1 MSDLGDLIPEFV
13 EESLEHLRNI
23 EEDIIIIQQGSGDK
37 RLINRVF
44 RAVHSIKGGSSF
56 LGWKNIEI
64 LSHKMEYILN
74 LVRNDE
80 LAFTAEISS
89 SIVNAIVKL
98 KEMLEDSEA
107 SDNYDIEAN
116 LEELKTCKE
125 KKPVDMIAEKLK
137 EDIEEASV
145 KIDKHT
151 FDSLRKQGKKVYLAQ
166 FEFID
171 ESLGGKNHL
180 DFFNE
185 IEKTGEIIFKNV
197 DMELVLKDDSFT
209 GEGIPLSILYASV
222 MEKDLVAHIFGIDE
236 KNVIEVKPNSLIEE
250 EVIEDALVKH
260 EGKKKGYL
268 PDVETY
274 FSKDDPEEEAV
285 PLIIPAKRAQP
296 EKTRKKETADTG
308 ETKDK
313 ESYDPGNGD

>member
-1 MSDLGDLIPEFV
+1 MSDLGDLIPDFV
-13 EESLEHLRNI
+13 EKSLENLRNI
-23 EEDIIIIQQGSGDK
+23 EEDIIIIKQGSGDK

-56 LGWKNIEI
+56 LGWENIEI
-64 LSHKMEYILN
+64 LSHKMEDIFN
-74 LVRNDE
+74 LVRNNE

-89 SIVNAIVKL
+89 SVVNAIARL
-98 KEMLEDSEA
+98 KEMLEDSES
-107 SDNYDIEAN
+107 SDNYNIESN
-116 LEELKTCKE
+116 LEELKTCIE
-125 KKPVDMIAEKLK
+125 KKPIDMIAEKLK
-137 EDIEEASV
+137 EDIEEATV

-151 FDSLRKQGKKVYLAQ
+151 FDSLRKQGKKVYLIQ

-222 MEKDLVAHIFGIDE
+222 LEKDLVAHIFGIDE
-236 KNVIEVKPNSLIEE
+236 KNVIEVKPDSLVEE

-268 PDVETY
+268 PDVET
-274 FSKDDPEEEAV
+274 FFVKDESEEEAV
-285 PLIIPAKRAQP
+285 PLTKTAKQVQP
-296 EKTRKKETADTG
+296 GKTRKEETADTG
-308 ETKDK
+308 ETRDK
-313 ESYDPGNGD
+313 KVYDSGNGD

>member
-13 EESLEHLRNI
+13 EESLAHLKNI
-23 EEDIIIIQQGSGDK
+23 EEDIIIIQQGSAEK
-37 RLINRVF
+37 ESINRVF

-64 LSHKMEYILN
+64 LSHKMEDIFN

-80 LAFTAEISS
+80 VAFTAEISS
-89 SIVNAIVKL
+89 GVVNAIAKL
-98 KEMLEDSEA
+98 KEMLEDSEI
-107 SDNYDIEAN
+107 SNNYDIEAN
-116 LEELKTCKE
+116 LEELKTCIE
-125 KKPVDMIAEKLK
+125 KKPIDKIAEKMK
-137 EDIEEASV
+137 EDIEEATV

-151 FDSLRKQGKKVYLAQ
+151 FDSLRKQGKKVYLVQ

-185 IEKTGEIIFKNV
+185 IEKAGEILVKNV

-222 MEKDLVAHIFGIDE
+222 LEKDLVAHIFGIDE
-236 KNVIEVKPNSLIEE
+236 KNVIEVKPNSLVEE
-250 EVIEDALVKH
+250 EVIEDVLVKH

-274 FSKDDPEEEAV
+274 FAKDEAEEEVV
-285 PLIIPAKRAQP
+285 PLTNPAKRARP
-296 EKTRKKETADTG
+296 GKTRKEETADTG
-308 ETKDK
+308 ETGDK
-313 ESYDPGNGD
+313 KSLNSGKGD